1 MSENKKGELN
11 PIFGKEKSPEFIA
24 MQCGENKKGVNNPR
38 YGKPALPHF
47 SKYIQ
52 PIPVYVYDSISKEL
66 LMSYPEG
73 IVTAKKTLKIGYDP
87 LKRCCLSNPK
97 EIFTPR
103 KGPLQN
109 RTLIFSYTPLAS

>member
-73 IVTAKKTLKIGYDP
+73 IVTAKKN
-87 LKRCCLSNPK
+87 S
-97 EIFTPR
+97 
-103 KGPLQN
+103 
-109 RTLIFSYTPLAS
+109 